1 MPAAVLGAVITGG
14 AGLASAAI
22 SGSAS
27 KSAAQTQSNAELQAA
42 NVQREMYN
50 QTVAR
55 AAPFTEVGQI
65 AAQELF
71 NQSQTPFTYGSF
83 NYKPTQEQTEQTPG
97 YQFNLSQG
105 LKATQN
111 SASAKGLGTSGA
123 ALKGAATYA
132 TGLADSTYQNQ
143 FKNALDSYKTNYDA
157 SLGQYTA
164 NANIKQSIAQ
174 LGENAAVNTGAQGTT
189 AGANIGQTFVGGANA
204 IAAGTVGSANAT
216 SAGINSLAN
225 AYLYGNNQFNQT
237 AGANIYGPSTN
248 VRPDAGGFYTGGG
261 SDGY

>member
-27 KSAAQTQSNAELQAA
+27 KSAAQTQANAETQAA
-42 NVQREMYN
+42 NIQRQMYGE
-50 QTVAR
+50 TVGR
-55 AAPFTEVGQI
+55 AAPFVMAGTD
-65 AAQELF
+65 AASRLDNMSPF
-71 NQSQTPFTYGSF
+71 SYDPFTF
-83 NYKPTQEQTEQTPG
+83 KPTQEQIEQTPG

-105 LKATQN
+105 LKSTQN

-143 FKNALDSYKTNYDA
+143 FKNALDSYQTNYNA
-157 SLGQYTA
+157 AQGAYTTNLGREQGL
-164 NANIKQSIAQ
+164 AQ

-189 AGANIGQTFVGGANA
+189 TAANIGQTFVGGANA
-204 IAAGTVGSANAT
+204 IAAGTVGSADAT

-237 AGANIYGPSTN
+237 AGASIYGPSTN
-248 VRPDAGGFYTGGG
+248 VKPDASGFYTGGG
-261 SDGY
+261 ADGY